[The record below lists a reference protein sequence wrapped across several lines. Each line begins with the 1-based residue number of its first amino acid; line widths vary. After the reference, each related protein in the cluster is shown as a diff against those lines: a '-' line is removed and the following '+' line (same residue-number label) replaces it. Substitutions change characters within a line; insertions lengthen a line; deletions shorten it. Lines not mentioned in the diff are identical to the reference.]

1 MQIVKILKRGMRIM
15 NKQLQANFLIV
26 LVALFWGSTYFLTK
40 MAVAELEPFNLTAL
54 RFGTAFIIT
63 ALFFFKRIRKADR
76 TVIKYSIILGVLA
89 VIAVLS
95 MTFGVQYTTAS
106 NAGFLISLS
115 VVMIPLISVVVLKK
129 KIKAKLLL
137 SVVLAT
143 IGIVCLTLNEQLT
156 INKGDILCILCATS
170 FAVQVLIMERIPKTA
185 DSVAIGA
192 LQLGITAVVN
202 FILSFFLENFTVP
215 RDLKVWGVIV
225 ILGVFC
231 TAFCYIIQIYA
242 LKNTSAIQAGIILSL
257 EPVFSA
263 IFAYIFLGEL
273 LSKQG
278 YIGAILLF
286 ISVILAG
293 IV

>member
-1 MQIVKILKRGMRIM
+1 M

-185 DSVAIGA
+185 DSVAIGT

>member
-170 FAVQVLIMERIPKTA
+170 FAVQVLIMERIPKSA
-185 DSVAIGA
+185 DSVAIGT

-215 RDLKVWGVIV
+215 SDLKVWGVIV

>member
-1 MQIVKILKRGMRIM
+1 MRIVKILKRGMRIM

>member
-1 MQIVKILKRGMRIM
+1 M

-40 MAVAELEPFNLTAL
+40 MAVEELEPFNLTAL

-63 ALFFFKRIRKADR
+63 ALFFFKRIRNADR

-202 FILSFFLENFTVP
+202 FIFSFFLENFTVP

-257 EPVFSA
+257 ESVFSA

>member
-1 MQIVKILKRGMRIM
+1 M

-202 FILSFFLENFTVP
+202 FIFSFFLENFTVP

-278 YIGAILLF
+278 YIGAIFLF

>member
-137 SVVLAT
+137 SVILAT

-293 IV
+293 II

>member
-1 MQIVKILKRGMRIM
+1 M

-202 FILSFFLENFTVP
+202 FIFSFFLENFTVP

-225 ILGVFC
+225 LLGVFC

>member
-1 MQIVKILKRGMRIM
+1 M

-129 KIKAKLLL
+129 RIKAKLLL
-137 SVVLAT
+137 SVILAT

-202 FILSFFLENFTVP
+202 FIFSFFLENFTVP

>member
-1 MQIVKILKRGMRIM
+1 M

-63 ALFFFKRIRKADR
+63 ALFFFKRIRNADK
-76 TVIKYSIILGVLA
+76 TVIKYSIILGILA

-129 KIKAKLLL
+129 RIKAKLLL
-137 SVVLAT
+137 SVILAT

-170 FAVQVLIMERIPKTA
+170 FAVQVLVMERIPKSA

-215 RDLKVWGVIV
+215 SDLKVWGVIV

>member
-1 MQIVKILKRGMRIM
+1 M

-63 ALFFFKRIRKADR
+63 ALFFFKRIRNADR

-129 KIKAKLLL
+129 RIRAKLLL
-137 SVVLAT
+137 SVILAT

-170 FAVQVLIMERIPKTA
+170 FAVQVLIMERIPKSA

>member
-1 MQIVKILKRGMRIM
+1 M

-40 MAVAELEPFNLTAL
+40 MAVAELELFNLTAL

-63 ALFFFKRIRKADR
+63 ALFFFKRIRNADR

-129 KIKAKLLL
+129 RIKAKLLL
-137 SVVLAT
+137 SVILAT

-156 INKGDILCILCATS
+156 INKGDILCILCAAS
-170 FAVQVLIMERIPKTA
+170 FAVQVLIMERIPKSV

-215 RDLKVWGVIV
+215 SDLKVWGVIV

>member
-1 MQIVKILKRGMRIM
+1 M

-76 TVIKYSIILGVLA
+76 VVIKYSIILGVLA

-129 KIKAKLLL
+129 RIRAKLLL
-137 SVVLAT
+137 SVILAT

-170 FAVQVLIMERIPKTA
+170 FAVQVLIMERIPKSA

-215 RDLKVWGVIV
+215 SDLKVWGVIV

>member
-1 MQIVKILKRGMRIM
+1 M

-40 MAVAELEPFNLTAL
+40 MAVEELEPFNLTAL

-63 ALFFFKRIRKADR
+63 ALFFFKRIRNADR

-215 RDLKVWGVIV
+215 SDLKVWGVIV

>member
-40 MAVAELEPFNLTAL
+40 MAVEELEPFNLTAL

-63 ALFFFKRIRKADR
+63 ALFFFKRIRNADR

-202 FILSFFLENFTVP
+202 FIFSFFLENFTVP

>member
-1 MQIVKILKRGMRIM
+1 M

-215 RDLKVWGVIV
+215 SDLKVWGVIV

>member
-1 MQIVKILKRGMRIM
+1 M

-40 MAVAELEPFNLTAL
+40 MAVEELEPFNLTAL

-63 ALFFFKRIRKADR
+63 ALFFFKRIRNADR

-137 SVVLAT
+137 SVILAT

-202 FILSFFLENFTVP
+202 FILSFSW
-215 RDLKVWGVIV
+215 K
-225 ILGVFC
+225 
-231 TAFCYIIQIYA
+231 
-242 LKNTSAIQAGIILSL
+242 
-257 EPVFSA
+257 
-263 IFAYIFLGEL
+263 
-273 LSKQG
+273 
-278 YIGAILLF
+278 ILLCQ
-286 ISVILAG
+286 VI
-293 IV
+293 

>member
-1 MQIVKILKRGMRIM
+1 M

-63 ALFFFKRIRKADR
+63 ALFFFKRIRNADR

-129 KIKAKLLL
+129 RIKAKLLL
-137 SVVLAT
+137 SVILAT

-170 FAVQVLIMERIPKTA
+170 FAVQVLIMERIPKSA
-185 DSVAIGA
+185 DSVSIGA

-202 FILSFFLENFTVP
+202 FILSFSLENFTVP
-215 RDLKVWGVIV
+215 RDFKVWGVIV

-293 IV
+293 II

>member
-1 MQIVKILKRGMRIM
+1 M

-40 MAVAELEPFNLTAL
+40 MAVAELELFNLTAL

-63 ALFFFKRIRKADR
+63 ALFFFKRIRNADR

-129 KIKAKLLL
+129 RIKAKLLL
-137 SVVLAT
+137 SVILAT

-170 FAVQVLIMERIPKTA
+170 FAVQVLIMERIPKSA

-215 RDLKVWGVIV
+215 SDLKVWGVIV

-293 IV
+293 II

>member
-1 MQIVKILKRGMRIM
+1 M

-40 MAVAELEPFNLTAL
+40 MAVEELEPFNLTAL

-63 ALFFFKRIRKADR
+63 ALFFFKRIREADR

-129 KIKAKLLL
+129 RIKAKLLL
-137 SVVLAT
+137 SVILAT

-170 FAVQVLIMERIPKTA
+170 FAVQVLIMERIPKSA

-215 RDLKVWGVIV
+215 SDLKVWGVIV

-242 LKNTSAIQAGIILSL
+242 LKNTSAIHAGIILSL

>member
-1 MQIVKILKRGMRIM
+1 M

-63 ALFFFKRIRKADR
+63 ALFFFKRIRNADR

-129 KIKAKLLL
+129 RIKAKLLL
-137 SVVLAT
+137 SVILAT

-170 FAVQVLIMERIPKTA
+170 FAVQVLIMERIPKSA

-215 RDLKVWGVIV
+215 SDLKVWGVIV

>member
-1 MQIVKILKRGMRIM
+1 M

-76 TVIKYSIILGVLA
+76 VVIKYSIILGVLA

-129 KIKAKLLL
+129 RIRAKLLL
-137 SVVLAT
+137 SVILAT

-170 FAVQVLIMERIPKTA
+170 FAVQVLIMERIPKSA
-185 DSVAIGA
+185 DSVAIGT

-215 RDLKVWGVIV
+215 SDLKVWGVIV

-293 IV
+293 II

>member
-1 MQIVKILKRGMRIM
+1 M

-137 SVVLAT
+137 SVILAT

-170 FAVQVLIMERIPKTA
+170 FAVQVLIMERIPKSA

-215 RDLKVWGVIV
+215 SDLKVWGVIV

>member
-137 SVVLAT
+137 SVILAT

>member
-1 MQIVKILKRGMRIM
+1 M

-40 MAVAELEPFNLTAL
+40 MAVAELELFNLTAL

-63 ALFFFKRIRKADR
+63 ALFFFKRIRNADR

-129 KIKAKLLL
+129 RIKAKLLL
-137 SVVLAT
+137 SVILAT

-170 FAVQVLIMERIPKTA
+170 FAVQVLIMERIPKSA

-202 FILSFFLENFTVP
+202 FILSFVVNFILSFFLENFTVP
-215 RDLKVWGVIV
+215 RDFKVWGVIV

>member
-1 MQIVKILKRGMRIM
+1 M

-63 ALFFFKRIRKADR
+63 ALFFFKRIRNADR

-137 SVVLAT
+137 SVILAT

-202 FILSFFLENFTVP
+202 FILSFSLENFTVP
-215 RDLKVWGVIV
+215 SDLKVWGVIV

-293 IV
+293 II

>member
-1 MQIVKILKRGMRIM
+1 MQIVKILKRRMRIM

-54 RFGTAFIIT
+54 RFGTAFVIT

-129 KIKAKLLL
+129 RIKAKLLL
-137 SVVLAT
+137 SVILAT

-170 FAVQVLIMERIPKTA
+170 FAVQVLIMERIPKSA

-192 LQLGITAVVN
+192 LQLGITAMVN

-215 RDLKVWGVIV
+215 SDLKVWGVIV

-278 YIGAILLF
+278 YIGAIFLF

-293 IV
+293 II

>member
-1 MQIVKILKRGMRIM
+1 M

-63 ALFFFKRIRKADR
+63 ALFFFKRIRNADR

-129 KIKAKLLL
+129 RIKAKLLL
-137 SVVLAT
+137 SVILAT

-202 FILSFFLENFTVP
+202 FIFSFFLENFTVP

>member
-1 MQIVKILKRGMRIM
+1 M

-26 LVALFWGSTYFLTK
+26 LVALFWGSPYFLTK
-40 MAVAELEPFNLTAL
+40 MAVAELELFNLTAL

-63 ALFFFKRIRKADR
+63 ALFFFKRIRNADR

-129 KIKAKLLL
+129 RIKAKLLL
-137 SVVLAT
+137 SVILAT

-170 FAVQVLIMERIPKTA
+170 FAVQVLIMERIPKSA

-215 RDLKVWGVIV
+215 RDFKVWGVIV

>member
-1 MQIVKILKRGMRIM
+1 M

-40 MAVAELEPFNLTAL
+40 MAVQELEPFNLTAL

-63 ALFFFKRIRKADR
+63 ALIFFKRIRKADR
-76 TVIKYSIILGVLA
+76 TVIKYSVILGILA

-115 VVMIPLISVVVLKK
+115 VVMIPLISVVILKK

-137 SVVLAT
+137 SVILAT

-170 FAVQVLIMERIPKTA
+170 FAVQVLVMERIPKTA

-202 FILSFFLENFTVP
+202 FILSFSLENFTVP

-278 YIGAILLF
+278 YIGAILLL

>member
-1 MQIVKILKRGMRIM
+1 M

-54 RFGTAFIIT
+54 RFGTAFVIT
-63 ALFFFKRIRKADR
+63 ALFFFKRIRNADR

-143 IGIVCLTLNEQLT
+143 VGIVCLTLNEQLT

-170 FAVQVLIMERIPKTA
+170 FAVQVLVMERIPKSA

-215 RDLKVWGVIV
+215 SDLKVWGVIV

>member
-1 MQIVKILKRGMRIM
+1 M

-40 MAVAELEPFNLTAL
+40 MAVEELEPFNLTAL

-63 ALFFFKRIRKADR
+63 ALFFFKRIRNADR

>member
-1 MQIVKILKRGMRIM
+1 M

-54 RFGTAFIIT
+54 RFGTAFVIT

-129 KIKAKLLL
+129 RIKAKLLL
-137 SVVLAT
+137 SVILAT

-156 INKGDILCILCATS
+156 INKGDILCILCAAS
-170 FAVQVLIMERIPKTA
+170 FAVQVLIMERIPKSA

-192 LQLGITAVVN
+192 LQLGITAMVN

-215 RDLKVWGVIV
+215 SDLKVWGVIV

>member
-1 MQIVKILKRGMRIM
+1 M

-63 ALFFFKRIRKADR
+63 ALFFFKRIRNADR

-129 KIKAKLLL
+129 RIKVKLLL
-137 SVVLAT
+137 SVILAT

-170 FAVQVLIMERIPKTA
+170 FAVQVLIMERIPKSA
-185 DSVAIGA
+185 DSVAIGT

-215 RDLKVWGVIV
+215 SDLKVWGVIV

>member
-1 MQIVKILKRGMRIM
+1 M

-63 ALFFFKRIRKADR
+63 ALFFFKRIRNADR

-137 SVVLAT
+137 SVILAT

-156 INKGDILCILCATS
+156 INKGDILCILCAAS
-170 FAVQVLIMERIPKTA
+170 FAVQVLIMERIPKSA

>member
-1 MQIVKILKRGMRIM
+1 M

-40 MAVAELEPFNLTAL
+40 MAVEELEPFNLTAL

-63 ALFFFKRIRKADR
+63 ALFFFKRIRDADR

>member
-1 MQIVKILKRGMRIM
+1 M

-54 RFGTAFIIT
+54 RFGTAFVIT
-63 ALFFFKRIRKADR
+63 ALFFFKKIRKADR

-129 KIKAKLLL
+129 RIKVKLLL
-137 SVVLAT
+137 SVILAT

-170 FAVQVLIMERIPKTA
+170 FAVQVLIMERIPKSA

-215 RDLKVWGVIV
+215 SDLKVWGVIV

>member
-1 MQIVKILKRGMRIM
+1 M

-63 ALFFFKRIRKADR
+63 ALFFFKRIRNADR

-137 SVVLAT
+137 SVILAT

-156 INKGDILCILCATS
+156 INKGDILCILCAAS

-202 FILSFFLENFTVP
+202 FILSFSLENFTVP
-215 RDLKVWGVIV
+215 RDFKVWGVIV

>member
-1 MQIVKILKRGMRIM
+1 M

-54 RFGTAFIIT
+54 RFGTAFVIT
-63 ALFFFKRIRKADR
+63 ALCFFKRIRKADR

-143 IGIVCLTLNEQLT
+143 VGIVCLTLNEQLT
-156 INKGDILCILCATS
+156 INKGDILCILCAAS
-170 FAVQVLIMERIPKTA
+170 FAVQVLIMERIPKSA

-215 RDLKVWGVIV
+215 SDLKVWGVIV

>member
-1 MQIVKILKRGMRIM
+1 M

-40 MAVAELEPFNLTAL
+40 MAVAELELFNLTAL

-76 TVIKYSIILGVLA
+76 VVIKYSIILGVLA

-129 KIKAKLLL
+129 RIKAKLLL
-137 SVVLAT
+137 SVILAT

-215 RDLKVWGVIV
+215 RDFKVWGVIV